1 VNGHLLTTRRTGK
14 VESPS
19 AKTFRFD
26 HPPTEARW
34 EASLARP
41 QWASLLIY
49 LASEAGWMKRPKS
62 SAKRLRFWSPN
73 DVKDAAAKNL
83 IHNI

>member
-1 VNGHLLTTRRTGK
+1 VNGHLLIDLRNRK
-14 VESPS
+14 RESPS
-19 AKTFRFD
+19 AKTYRFH

-49 LASEAGWMKRPKS
+49 LASEAGWMKRSKS

-73 DVKDAAAKNL
+73 EVKDAAAKNL